1 MAEEAIFLNS
11 GPLFSGE
18 RLESLED
25 TPEWQD
31 DEAAHR
37 AHDSIRKAFEKHATL
52 LAGGPTL
59 DETRFHMIAPTLHA
73 LGFAH
78 SVFERVDIGGGQ
90 NMRVDYVLF
99 PNGAAFKEAQPSRG
113 TPGFFR
119 TATGIA
125 KAVKWNAT
133 LDVAPETE
141 EGEASITPGA
151 EIDVLLRTTG
161 REYGILT
168 NGCDWRLYH
177 RGTSVHLNTFF
188 QADMIGAIKSDFEDF
203 KRFYLLFRKEAFSFD
218 DSGTSFLDRMLQ

>member
-18 RLESLED
+18 RLETLED
-25 TPEWQD
+25 TPEWGD
-31 DEAAHR
+31 DNAAMR
-37 AHDSIRKAFEKHATL
+37 AQESIRKAFEKHATL

-59 DETRFHMIAPTLHA
+59 DETRFHMIAPALHA
-73 LGFAH
+73 LGFTH
-78 SVFERVDIGGGQ
+78 SVYERVDIGAGQ
-90 NMRVDYVLF
+90 SMRVDYVLF
-99 PNGAAFKEAQPSRG
+99 PDEIAFNDAQPSRG
-113 TPGFFR
+113 TGGFFR

-125 KAVKWNAT
+125 KAVKWSDDLDT
-133 LDVAPETE
+133 LPEVE
-141 EGEASITPGA
+141 SGIQISAAA

-177 RGTSVHLNTFF
+177 RGTSSHLTTFF

-203 KRFYLLFRKEAFSFD
+203 KRFFLLFRKEAFSFD